1 MAECILGTLRAV
13 GSEGVVR
20 MEDRFEV
27 GVEEL
32 WSAVTDPRR
41 LAAWWGRLDGDLR
54 VGGEFRAHIADA
66 GDFTGRVDVCE
77 PPHRVRVTMRDADP
91 KPGQPEQMVTEL
103 QLTADGRQTVLV
115 VEERGMPVNLL
126 AAYGAGIQIHVEHL
140 ADHVA
145 RSDLR
150 DAEARWGRLLPAYE
164 ALAAGVRETRPDPVT
179 ERSRHP
185 FGV

>member
-1 MAECILGTLRAV
+1 V
-13 GSEGVVR
+13 GAKVASAWKSVSRSASRSSG
-20 MEDRFEV
+20 
-27 GVEEL
+27 
-32 WSAVTDPRR
+32 SAVTDPRR
-41 LAAWWGRLDGDLR
+41 LAAWWGRVDGDLR

-66 GDFTGRVDVCE
+66 GDFTGRVEVCDA
-77 PPHRVRVTMRDADP
+77 PRRLRVTMRDSDP
-91 KPGQPEQMVTEL
+91 KPGQPEQMVTEV
-103 QLTADGRQTVLV
+103 QLTPNDDHTVLT
-115 VEERGMPVNLL
+115 VEERGMPVALL

-150 DAEARWGRLLPAYE
+150 DAEARWGRLLPAYG
-164 ALAAGVRETRPDPVT
+164 ALAAGVGPTRPGPVT

>member
-1 MAECILGTLRAV
+1 MTEHILGTLRAV
-13 GSEGVVR
+13 NGEGVVR

-41 LAAWWGRLDGDLR
+41 LGAWWGRVEGDLR
-54 VGGEFRAHIADA
+54 AGGEFRAHILDA

-77 PPHRVRVTMRDADP
+77 RPHHLRVTMRDSDP
-91 KPGQPEQMVTEL
+91 QPGQPEQMVTEV
-103 QLTADGRQTVLV
+103 QLSADGDQTVLI

-140 ADHVA
+140 ADHLA
-145 RSDLR
+145 GRDLR
-150 DAEARWGRLLPAYE
+150 DTEALWGRLFPAYE
-164 ALAAGVRETRPDPVT
+164 AVAAN
-179 ERSRHP
+179 
-185 FGV
+185 